1 MASRPRPTT
10 GTISI
15 LRRFFRLYSF
25 IKQYVLERLPRRH
38 LAHHHT
44 TGTKAEVLTAKLG
57 LGLNSLR
64 EERAKDSSTELVK
77 SILK

>member
-10 GTISI
+10 GTISF
-15 LRRFFRLYSF
+15 LRRFFSLYSF
-25 IKQYVLERLPRRH
+25 IKRYVLERLPRGH

-44 TGTKAEVLTAKLG
+44 IGIKAEVLTAKQG

-64 EERAKDSSTELVK
+64 EERAKDSPHS
-77 SILK
+77 